1 MQELLHHMLT
11 VEDPK
16 GLRNF
21 LLQNMTYSLGR
32 SLDNLIV
39 LRSNLVS
46 RQHATILAVTTP
58 KRNSYLFRIID
69 GNLDGI
75 RSTNGVLINGRKRF
89 SHILSHGD
97 EILFSKD
104 TKAVYQVISSLSL
117 NPKSRTLQS
126 NPLNEN
132 ILSDQGLNIIDS
144 IKCSPLISIA
154 DSDLSVHIRE
164 TINQFIASPEL
175 NPQPIIEL
183 NLDGK
188 ILYLNPAALYQFPE
202 IN

>member
-117 NPKSRTLQS
+117 NPMTSGALPS
-126 NPLNEN
+126 NR
-132 ILSDQGLNIIDS
+132 
-144 IKCSPLISIA
+144 IA
-154 DSDLSVHIRE
+154 LGDWQAVNLFNLANFPHPKLCTIR
-164 TINQFIASPEL
+164 
-175 NPQPIIEL
+175 QPI
-183 NLDGK
+183 
-188 ILYLNPAALYQFPE
+188 FPGV
-202 IN
+202 IPL